1 LKHHQS
7 MILPILPDRTIHSHL
22 YSQPQHERSITRQL
36 ITMTP
41 TNTLPVANDPQAL
54 RQATC
59 TEELDSR
66 VLDHMHAQR
75 IFPSRNDRD

>member
-1 LKHHQS
+1 
-7 MILPILPDRTIHSHL
+7 
-22 YSQPQHERSITRQL
+22 
-36 ITMTP
+36 MTP

-59 TEELDSR
+59 TEELNSR

-75 IFPSRNDRD
+75 IFPPRNDRD